1 MSGRVLLIAVL
12 LIAGVAALFLFLT
25 GDDRSE
31 HVVFVTWGTPNE
43 VQSFQRLIDHFNAT
57 RRPRYRVKLAHAE
70 QTSYT
75 EHLLVQA
82 ASKSLP
88 DVIHLDRKDLPLFV
102 HRNMLEDL
110 TPLIEDDSTFDLDRF
125 LPELVPDG
133 RINGRFYAVPHNFS
147 TLVLYYNR
155 DHFDAAGIRYPDST
169 WTWDSLLAVSQR
181 LTRRDTSGAV
191 TRYGCFVQIVVPTLI
206 SQNGGSVLNKSLD
219 SCIVASSAA
228 AGAVQFDIDLS
239 EKYHVTWNILAQNLL
254 WDDMFVGGR
263 LSMVTNGRWA
273 AGLYMRS
280 MENSSVDVAPLPRG
294 KYRRGAAVNHMM
306 AISAESDKK
315 SEAWEFVKFLV
326 SETGQRMINED
337 GANIPA
343 LRSIVYSDEFLHHRS
358 TPTMN
363 NRVFVDELRH
373 AITWPYEQGPF
384 LSQLTL
390 LSEMDLAMR
399 RILLGQ
405 ASTMHALTVMQR
417 NVNNVI
423 GSQRRQP
430 EPRPFIGSMLFYM
443 TIGLAGT
450 TLLAVWKRHRGNN
463 NHGT

>member
-12 LIAGVAALFLFLT
+12 LVAGVTGLLMFLT
-25 GDDRSE
+25 ADDRSD
-31 HVVFVTWGTPNE
+31 HIVFVTWGTPNE
-43 VQSFQRLIDHFNAT
+43 VQSFQRLIDYFNAT
-57 RRPRYRVKLAHAE
+57 RQPRYRVKLAHAE
-70 QTSYT
+70 QSSYT

-110 TPLIEDDSTFDLDRF
+110 TPLIEGDSTFDLDRF

-133 RINGRFYAVPHNFS
+133 KINGRFYAVPHNFS

-169 WTWDSLLAVSQR
+169 WNWDSLLIASQR
-181 LTRRDTSGAV
+181 LTRRDASGAV
-191 TRYGCFVQIVVPTLI
+191 TRYGCFIQIIVPTLI
-206 SQNGGSVLNKSLD
+206 SQNGGSVLNRSLD
-219 SCIVASSAA
+219 SCIVASPAT
-228 AGAVQFDIDLS
+228 AGAVQFNIDLS

-280 MENSSVDVAPLPRG
+280 MENNSVDVAPLPRG

-306 AISAESDKK
+306 AISSESDKK
-315 SEAWEFVKFLV
+315 SDAWEFVKFLV

-343 LRSIVYSDEFLHHRS
+343 LRSIVYSDEFLHHRT
-358 TPTMN
+358 TPSMN
-363 NRVFVDELRH
+363 NRVFLDELRY
-373 AITWPYEQGPF
+373 AITWPYDQGPF

-405 ASTMHALTVMQR
+405 ATTMQSLTTMQR
-417 NVNNVI
+417 NVNDVI
-423 GSQRRQP
+423 DSQRRRP
-430 EPRPFIGSMLFYM
+430 EPKPFAGSMLFCI
-443 TIGLAGT
+443 TTALAVI
-450 TLLAVWKRHRGNN
+450 TLLAAWKHHTGKD